1 MNSLKFRL
9 AALAAAGYTHLAR
22 TPRTKDGLRV
32 LMYHDLSHSDS
43 SDLYTLR
50 AETFIT
56 QLNRLIEW
64 ADENDASFHF
74 VADEP
79 KPGIAVTFDD
89 GYMSTLQIA
98 APILAEHRIPFHVY
112 VSRVFVAGADRR
124 FLCESSLKDLA
135 AVPGARI
142 GAHGLS
148 HRPLATLSI
157 DDQATELRGSR
168 EWLEDVLQIRVHE
181 MSFPHGSHSDDVV
194 RTASSAGYDIA
205 CCSAVGTYVDSSQK
219 MSVPRID
226 VWSHDD
232 EATVVNKV
240 RGGWDWL
247 MP

>member
-9 AALAAAGYTHLAR
+9 AALAAAGYARLAR

-50 AETFIT
+50 ADKFIN

-64 ADENDASFHF
+64 ADESDSSFHF
-74 VADEP
+74 VADKP

-89 GYMSTLQIA
+89 GYMSTLRIA
-98 APILAEHRIPFHVY
+98 APILAERRIPFHVY
-112 VSRVFVAGADRR
+112 VAPVFITGTDRR
-124 FLCESSLKDLA
+124 FLSESALMDLA
-135 AVPGARI
+135 AVPGVRI

-148 HRPLATLSI
+148 HRPLATLSNS
-157 DDQATELRGSR
+157 DQAIELRQSR
-168 EWLEDVLQIRVHE
+168 DWLEDLLQVRITD
-181 MSFPHGSHSDDVV
+181 MSFPHGSHSDEVV
-194 RTASSAGYDIA
+194 RTASATGYDIA
-205 CCSAVGTYVDSSQK
+205 CCSAAGTYVDSIQK

-226 VWSHDD
+226 IWSHDD
-232 EATVVNKV
+232 EATVVSKV

>member
-9 AALAAAGYTHLAR
+9 AALAAAGYTQLAR
-22 TPRTKDGLRV
+22 TSRTNDGLRV
-32 LMYHDLSHSDS
+32 LMYHDLSHLDS

-50 AETFIT
+50 AETFIN

-135 AVPGARI
+135 AVPGAKI

-232 EATVVNKV
+232 EATIVNKV